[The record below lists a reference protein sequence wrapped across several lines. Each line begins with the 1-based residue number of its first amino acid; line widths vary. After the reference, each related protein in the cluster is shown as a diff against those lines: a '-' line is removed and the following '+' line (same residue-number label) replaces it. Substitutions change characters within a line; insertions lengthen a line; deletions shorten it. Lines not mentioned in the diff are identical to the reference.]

1 MKEEGRKKLKERG
14 TEEQEE
20 SIYFCLFFSFTRSAD
35 SRLIDVRSYILHI
48 DRMSKPRTKT
58 PKIPL

>member
-20 SIYFCLFFSFTRSAD
+20 SIYFCLFFLSQGP
-35 SRLIDVRSYILHI
+35 LIRD
-48 DRMSKPRTKT
+48 
-58 PKIPL
+58 